1 LIGEPTR
8 PPISERDPQAV
19 VDTFFDQDAANWEA
33 IYERHD
39 VFSVIHQ
46 YRRQIALDWV
56 RELKLSP
63 ATRVLEIGCG
73 AGLVSVELARRGFDV
88 AAVDSTPAMV
98 ELARRNA
105 VRAGVQLSVGP
116 ADAHHLIGHTDEKYG
131 LVIALGVIPWL
142 HSPEL
147 AIAEMARVLQHGGHL
162 IVNADNRARLHH
174 LVDPMLTPAL
184 APARTAARSLLKRGR
199 PHPKTTPA
207 NVLHWPRQFD
217 AMLARHHLQKTRHQ
231 TFGFGPFSFM
241 GRRLVSEGGS
251 VGLHLKLQRL
261 ADRGL
266 PLLRSAGAQYIVLAR
281 NEGSDGPRR

>member
-8 PPISERDPQAV
+8 PQESERHPQAA
-19 VDTFFDQDAANWEA
+19 VDAFFDQDAANWEA

-46 YRRQIALDWV
+46 LRRKIALDWV
-56 RELKLSP
+56 RELDLRP

-73 AGLVSVELARRGFDV
+73 AGLVSVELARRGFEV

-105 VRAGVQLSVGP
+105 TEVGVQVSVAQ
-116 ADAHHLIGHTDEKYG
+116 ADAHQLAGHPDGAYD
-131 LVIALGVIPWL
+131 LVVALGVIPWL

-147 AIAEMARVLQHGGHL
+147 AIAEMARVLRRGGHL

-174 LVDPMLTPAL
+174 LVDPMLSPAL
-184 APARTAARSLLKRGR
+184 APARGAARSLLKRGR
-199 PHPKTTPA
+199 PDPQKRPA
-207 NVLHWPRQFD
+207 TVLHWPRQFD
-217 AMLARHHLQKTRHQ
+217 AMLARHHLHKMRHL

-241 GRRLVSEGGS
+241 GRTLLSERSS
-251 VGLHLKLQRL
+251 VRLHLKLQWL

-266 PLLRSAGAQYIVLAR
+266 PLLRSTGAQYIILAR
-281 NEGSDGPRR
+281 NQGSDGPRR

>member
-46 YRRQIALDWV
+46 HRRQIALDWV

-88 AAVDSTPAMV
+88 AAVDSTLAMV

-116 ADAHHLIGHTDEKYG
+116 ADAHRLVGHADEMYG

-147 AIAEMARVLQHGGHL
+147 AIAEMARVLQRGGHL
-162 IVNADNRARLHH
+162 IVNASNRGRLQH
-174 LVDPMLTPAL
+174 LIDPLLTPAL
-184 APARTAARSLLKRGR
+184 GRARRAARTMLKGR
-199 PHPKTTPA
+199 RPEPEATSIYT
-207 NVLHWPRQFD
+207 LHWPRQFD
-217 AMLARHHLQKTRHQ
+217 AMLLRHTLHRTHAQ
-231 TFGFGPFSFM
+231 TFGFGPFTFM
-241 GRRLVSEGGS
+241 GRKLVSEGGS
-251 VGLHLKLQRL
+251 VRLHVKLQSL
-261 ADRGL
+261 ADRKL
-266 PLLRSAGAQYIVLAR
+266 PLLRSTGAQYIVLA
-281 NEGSDGPRR
+281 DKA